1 LNSPKEEYFFLQ
13 EKMTTLLI
21 VSLIVGVISKKFL
34 TLTPIEPFLTLALD
48 KPYIT
53 PRSMN

>member
-1 LNSPKEEYFFLQ
+1 LNSPKEEYFSLQ
-13 EKMTTLLI
+13 EKMTTRLT
-21 VSLIVGVISKKFL
+21 VSLIAEVISKKFL